1 MARHLKKIALAAL
14 FTLAACASGSL
25 MTRNDFDNVEL
36 GEPIQQVVNQYG
48 APYSISRQKDGT
60 QIYRYIERYPINN
73 ETVEENKYDL
83 VVKDGQ
89 VVSKRYNYELP
100 PAYDEIYDDD
110 PNDVPN

>member
-1 MARHLKKIALAAL
+1 
-14 FTLAACASGSL
+14 

-36 GEPIQQVVNQYG
+36 GTSIKQVVNQYG
-48 APYSISRQKDGT
+48 SPVCIRKQQDGT
-60 QIYRYIERYPINN
+60 LIYRYIERYPVGN

-100 PAYDEIYDDD
+100 PAYDEIYNED
-110 PNDVPN
+110 PNEVPN